1 MIIAHRGHSS
11 KYPDN
16 SKKGFI
22 DAIKKGFNMI
32 ELDINI
38 CKTKEIVIYHDSIIN
53 GKCIQE
59 YSLNELMQLN
69 IITLD
74 YYFNNINK
82 NQIKTYIDVKGNDV
96 VINYLIDFLN
106 SNNNIDKSLIYI
118 ASFNINHLNIVKNSN
133 LKCKLGFITC
143 NKFTLNDDKLYLYDF
158 YAFNWELYDNELYDF
173 LKYKNKLVFLYT
185 CHNIEEYKYIQY
197 KYKYDGLISNIY
209 IK

>member
-1 MIIAHRGHSS
+1 MIIAHRGHSD

-16 SKKGFI
+16 SAEAFI
-22 DAIKKGFNMI
+22 DAIKKGFDMI

-38 CKTKEIVIYHDSIIN
+38 CKSKDLIIYHDTTIN
-53 GKCIQE
+53 GKCIE
-59 YSLNELMQLN
+59 DYTIENLSLLN
-69 IITLD
+69 IITLE
-74 YYFNNINK
+74 YYFNYINK

-118 ASFNINHLNIVKNSN
+118 ASFNINHLIIVKNSN
-133 LKCKLGFITC
+133 LKCKLGLITC

-173 LKYKNKLVFLYT
+173 LKYKKKLVFLYT
-185 CHNIEEYKYIQY
+185 CHNMEEYKYIKS
-197 KYKYDGLISNIY
+197 KYNYDGLITNIY
-209 IK
+209 L